1 MKLLWKNKKRL
12 IESEINW
19 IKQAIITVFKLEEL
33 PVQGELSISILN
45 DEEIREINR
54 VHRGID
60 KSTDV
65 LSFPQYTN
73 IQEAKEAPFLVLGD
87 IVLNIDQMKRQAEE
101 FGHSNEREITYLTI
115 HSLYHLLGFDHEDEN
130 SKKIMRTKEESALER
145 MTQ

>member
-130 SKKIMRTKEESALER
+130 SKKIMRAKEESALER